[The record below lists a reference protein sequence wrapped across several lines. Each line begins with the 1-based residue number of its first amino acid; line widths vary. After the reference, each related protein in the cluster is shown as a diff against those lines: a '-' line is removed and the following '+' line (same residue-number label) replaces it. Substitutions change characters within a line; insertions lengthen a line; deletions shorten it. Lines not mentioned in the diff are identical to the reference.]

1 MPTPFQVVK
10 GLKVPLGRPSR
21 RGVLDD
27 LIELAESMAVGD
39 AAMLRLSEA
48 NQFRII
54 LAAQDWLCLTDGYA
68 CQDKRFIYAFKLCKQ
83 PTEPVLTYEI

>member
-1 MPTPFQVVK
+1 MPAPFQIVK
-10 GLKVPLGRPSR
+10 GLKAPLGRPLR
-21 RGVLDD
+21 RGILDD

-39 AAMLRLSEA
+39 AVMLRLSEA

-54 LAAQDWLCLTDGYA
+54 LAAQGWLCLTDGYA
-68 CQDKRFIYAFKLCKQ
+68 CPDKRRVYAFKLWKR